1 VKSARTAA
9 RALTASALA
18 AMVVLTG
25 CSAAKTGEPAPQ
37 SSGGDHELHLPADY
51 SGEGP
56 GTLRSSSS
64 WTRHV
69 GCAAIQ
75 VPISSST
82 SVTRRSNQR
91 MCRRSSRSS

>member
-1 VKSARTAA
+1 MKSARTAA

-56 GTLRSSSS
+56 GTLRS
-64 WTRHV
+64 
-69 GCAAIQ
+69 AITLPT
-75 VPISSST
+75 VD
-82 SVTRRSNQR
+82 RRIIREDPRAVDSKKFAVASLGVYPKVK
-91 MCRRSSRSS
+91 MA